1 MKRQLLLIAVFA
13 LAICSSCKVVGTL
26 YPVSNDENDFL
37 FKKELIGKW
46 GDAKDNSGFY
56 QIDTISGTGGKL
68 YRVVIVGYEKEKEDV
83 IDTSRF
89 LARLV
94 KIGDWYFLDSCMDL
108 QSLSLLKEKD
118 YNDWLI
124 TKHFICRLSFN
135 SSNKIEMVFPDPDE
149 LIKLIDQKKI
159 KLNYSILKKDDY
171 LILNKSKELQK
182 GLTESGKYPFLYKD
196 KIFLERLK

>member
-1 MKRQLLLIAVFA
+1 MKKFFLVAVVLITIV
-13 LAICSSCKVVGTL
+13 ISSCKVIGTL
-26 YPVSNDENDFL
+26 YPISENENDFL

-68 YRVVIVGYEKEKEDV
+68 YRAVIVSHEKEKEDV

-94 KIGDWYFLDSCMDL
+94 NIGDWYFLDSWMDL
-108 QSLSLLKEKD
+108 QSLSLSKEKD

-135 SSNKIEMVFPDPDE
+135 GSNKIEMVFPDPDE

-182 GLTESGKYPFLYKD
+182 GLTESGKYSFLYKD